1 MIDMFVGLV
10 AKIFKQ
16 IDAANQIIPLQVSW
30 CRGSTGVSK
39 QGNGIVTNWIIINIR
54 ETSKQWE
61 QRSSCIEVDKLI
73 TTNRWRKQEA
83 RGAMRGWCA
92 GWVEVEK
99 NVRCPTETGEREK
112 CRTSRVYQ
120 LLSNKFLPFVELC
133 ILFKFHGATCYLRPK
148 IRRFKSSGTNAIG
161 SQFQYKISFAC
172 TKLAESR
179 FFSPHINPRL
189 FPDEIYR
196 VLNFRLTARYVVQ
209 SFFIKETMLS
219 QTTWNREHP
228 DYVQT
233 KHVILHLISAIT
245 NDPLKSSTTLLP
257 PLFVSPFVPLCVG
270 YSRHFVY

>member
-30 CRGSTGVSK
+30 CGGSTGVSK

-73 TTNRWRKQEA
+73 TTNQWRKQEA

-133 ILFKFHGATCYLRPK
+133 ILFKFHGATATFDQKFDDLSLQERTQLALNSNTKYRLRV
-148 IRRFKSSGTNAIG
+148 RNS
-161 SQFQYKISFAC
+161 
-172 TKLAESR
+172 
-179 FFSPHINPRL
+179 
-189 FPDEIYR
+189 
-196 VLNFRLTARYVVQ
+196 
-209 SFFIKETMLS
+209 
-219 QTTWNREHP
+219 WNRDFSRRTSIP
-228 DYVQT
+228 DCSLT
-233 KHVILHLISAIT
+233 KFIA
-245 NDPLKSSTTLLP
+245 
-257 PLFVSPFVPLCVG
+257 F
-270 YSRHFVY
+270 